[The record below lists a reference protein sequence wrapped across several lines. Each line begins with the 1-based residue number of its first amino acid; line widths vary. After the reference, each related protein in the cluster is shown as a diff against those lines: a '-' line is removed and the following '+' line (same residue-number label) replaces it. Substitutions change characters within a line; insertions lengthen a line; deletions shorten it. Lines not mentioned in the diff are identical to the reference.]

1 MCEARQAR
9 TACLIV
15 IADAFHPAG
24 GASHP
29 HPAVGT
35 ARSAVAGKGVET
47 AARTGD
53 GAVGSPAPPAP
64 SGRTSNANTRTSAR
78 SGDGVAIFPAR
89 AARQRLM
96 RRGASELFV
105 SSLAGLVGRNKMNV
119 RPTNFFPFARGAAT
133 SLSRS
138 RFRNETDWFAVRNIP
153 RANFRFGWDFP
164 WRTALLDG

>member
-24 GASHP
+24 GASGSQP

-78 SGDGVAIFPAR
+78 SGDGVAISPAR
-89 AARQRLM
+89 AARQRL
-96 RRGASELFV
+96 RARGASVL
-105 SSLAGLVGRNKMNV
+105 
-119 RPTNFFPFARGAAT
+119 FARVVRWPDWSVAT
-133 SLSRS
+133 K
-138 RFRNETDWFAVRNIP
+138 
-153 RANFRFGWDFP
+153 
-164 WRTALLDG
+164 